1 MSQQP
6 PGDAEPGPDNDPGH
20 DNDSGHDNDHG
31 YHNDHGYDHRV
42 SGLLWNQVYDRD
54 RDPVEF
60 GRVIALTDGV
70 FAIAITLLVLNLTLP
85 AATTDQPLFTALAD
99 RGPQLLA
106 FFVSVAVVGSFF
118 ISHHGLM
125 AMFQRID
132 PTMVRLTIV
141 YVGFVVLIPFMQG
154 LLGDRGDSAAAALY
168 AVVIGC
174 AATVEA
180 LMLWHGH
187 RQGLFRFTLHGRVA
201 YLEFSRAVAPMV
213 VWFVS
218 AGLAFAIGLWTIVV
232 WFTVW
237 PLDALLV
244 RLEQRQQQ

>member
-1 MSQQP
+1 MALWVKGHVHVSQQP
-6 PGDAEPGPDNDPGH
+6 PGDSKPAPNHDPGNDHAVDPGH
-20 DNDSGHDNDHG
+20 DHG
-31 YHNDHGYDHRV
+31 MGD
-42 SGLLWNQVYDRD
+42 LLWNQVYDRD

-85 AATTDQPLFTALAD
+85 AAAADEPLFTALAD
-99 RGPQLLA
+99 QGPQLLA

-132 PTMVRLTIV
+132 PTMVRLTIL

-154 LLGDRGDSAAAALY
+154 LLGDRGDSSAAALY

-187 RQGLFRFTLHGRVA
+187 RQGLFRFPLHGRIA
-201 YLEFSRAVAPMV
+201 HLEFSRALAPMA

-244 RLEQRQQQ
+244 RLEKREQQ